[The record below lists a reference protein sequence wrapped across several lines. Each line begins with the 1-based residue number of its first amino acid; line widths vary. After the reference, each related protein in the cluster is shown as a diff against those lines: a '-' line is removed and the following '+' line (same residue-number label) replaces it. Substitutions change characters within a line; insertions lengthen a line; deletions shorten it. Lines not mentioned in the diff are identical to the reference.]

1 MATDIVQS
9 LFGVTPEAYQRQQ
22 AALLDKQALQFA
34 QLDPMA
40 QATYGIYRGAG
51 QLGGALGR
59 ALGGEDPELARITA
73 RQQIAGQLDPNDLTT
88 FDRGIEMMRQA
99 GDGQGAMMLAM
110 EREKARQQ
118 ALVRSDEALVR
129 ADAAAKRQREA
140 AALLQQQEAQAIAQR
155 AFVPQEILPGIGA
168 ENTGETITPASFDVS
183 RVAAELAARGPAGV
197 AQLKAL
203 AEGQSIIEAQQV
215 QNLAKNLFLPDGTQN
230 KQVAQQLSQTLA
242 GREVLKKFAPEVRE
256 VKKGEK
262 LLERTDTGWKII
274 PITGQPEVQ
283 ATSENAIQTLI
294 ASNAIH
300 PSVVPYA
307 QQIAKRFTTI
317 DPEDQDKLMQ
327 TLTQLNN
334 TATER
339 EKDRTA
345 RETTAAGA
353 AATRQLSQELVK
365 LNIADAQR
373 KEEAAADGKP
383 IGINESTKLAEKS
396 QSADKLVG
404 IYESFKPEFAGFAT
418 DRVGDAALLIA
429 GKSKDPKSVELF
441 QWWQGYQEN
450 INKVRNELF
459 GAALT
464 APEKAEFEK
473 AMVTKGMSPQQAA
486 TNLKRQAE
494 LAVNAYNK
502 LDNVLRVQGFSK
514 AGLNALKPMGIRPG
528 LESFVV
534 PAAPAAAPR

>member
-9 LFGVTPEAYQRQQ
+9 LFGVTPDMYQRQQ
-22 AALLDKQALQFA
+22 DALAEERAIKFA
-34 QLDPMA
+34 GMDPMA

-59 ALGGEDPELARITA
+59 ALGGEDPELARISA
-73 RQQIAGQLDPNDLTT
+73 RQALAGQIDFNDPASIE
-88 FDRGIEMMRQA
+88 RGVRSLQQS
-99 GDGQGAMMLAM
+99 GDIQGAMMLM
-110 EREKARQQ
+110 QTVDQ
-118 ALVRSDEALVR
+118 AN
-129 ADAAAKRQREA
+129 KRQLERAEQTRKTEE
-140 AALLQQQEAQAIAQR
+140 LRRTQLAQRIAQG
-155 AFVPQEILPGIGA
+155 AYQPAVPQRDDFGYPMDGVEP
-168 ENTGETITPASFDVS
+168 TPASYDIS
-183 RVAAELAARGPAGV
+183 RVTPQLLALGAPGL
-197 AQLKAL
+197 AQLKAMS
-203 AEGQSIIEAQQV
+203 EGQSILETQQA
-215 QNLAKNLFLPDGTQN
+215 QNLAKNLFMPDGTQN
-230 KQVAQQLSQTLA
+230 PQVAQQLSQTLA
-242 GREVLKKFAPEVRE
+242 GREVLKKFAPETKE

-262 LLERTDTGWKII
+262 LIERTPTGWKII
-274 PITGQPEVQ
+274 PISGQPEVS

-339 EKDRTA
+339 EANRTA
-345 RETTAAGA
+345 QQA
-353 AATRQLSQELVK
+353 AASGANASRQLAQELVR

-373 KEEAAADGKP
+373 KAEAAADGKP
-383 IGINESTKLAEKS
+383 ITIADSTKLAERS
-396 QSADKLVG
+396 QSADKLIG

-473 AMVTKGMSPQQAA
+473 AMVTKGMSSQQAA

-494 LAVNAYNK
+494 LALNAYNK
-502 LDNVLRVQGFSK
+502 LENVLRVQGFSK
-514 AGLNALKPMGIRPG
+514 AGLNALKPSGFRPG
-528 LESFVV
+528 LENFVV
-534 PAAPAAAPR
+534 PSAPAAAPK

>member
-9 LFGVTPEAYQRQQ
+9 LFGVTPQSYQRQQ
-22 AALLDKQALQFA
+22 DALAEARALRFA
-34 QLDPMA
+34 ELDPMQ

-99 GDGQGAMMLAM
+99 GDGQGATMLAM
-110 EREKARQQ
+110 EREKVRQQ

-168 ENTGETITPASFDVS
+168 ENTGETVTPASFDVS
-183 RVAAELAARGPAGV
+183 RVAAELAARGPAGLT
-197 AQLKAL
+197 QLEAL
-203 AEGQSIIEAQQV
+203 TKGQSIIEAQQT

>member
-22 AALLDKQALQFA
+22 AALLDKQAMQFA
-34 QLDPMA
+34 SMDPMQ

-73 RQQIAGQLDPNDLTT
+73 RQQIASQIDYSDPSSVQ
-88 FDRGIEMMRQA
+88 RAMRMLQPT
-99 GDGQGAMMLAM
+99 DPQGAMMLMQVADQAAVRQATQA
-110 EREKARQQ
+110 EQARKAEELRRTQL
-118 ALVRSDEALVR
+118 A
-129 ADAAAKRQREA
+129 QR
-140 AALLQQQEAQAIAQR
+140 IAQGAYQPGGEAISGAGVTPSSYDISR
-155 AFVPQEILPGIGA
+155 VTPELLALGAPGI
-168 ENTGETITPASFDVS
+168 T
-183 RVAAELAARGPAGV
+183 
-197 AQLKAL
+197 QLESMTK
-203 AEGQSIIEAQQV
+203 GQSILETQQAAS
-215 QNLAKNLFLPDGTQN
+215 LARNLFLPDGTQN
-230 KQVAQQLSQTLA
+230 PQVAQQLSQTLA
-242 GREVLKKFAPEVRE
+242 GREILKKLAPETKE

-262 LLERTDTGWKII
+262 LLERTPTGWKIV
-274 PITGQPEVQ
+274 PIAGQPEVQ

-339 EKDRTA
+339 EGARSA
-345 RETTAAGA
+345 REAVASSA
-353 AATRQLSQELVK
+353 NASRQLSQELVK
-365 LNIADAQR
+365 LNIAEAQR
-373 KEEAAADGKP
+373 KAEAAADGKP
-383 IGINESTKLAEKS
+383 INIGESTKLAEKS

-494 LAVNAYNK
+494 LAVTAYNK

-534 PAAPAAAPR
+534 PTPGAAAPR